1 MNCRASGLLEH
12 SNRRLQE
19 LMHRNSEGK
28 LTANE
33 RQDLAALAA
42 LSEYLAVVRAGAL
55 RLLGRESSRD

>member
-1 MNCRASGLLEH
+1 M
-12 SNRRLQE
+12 
-19 LMHRNSEGK
+19 MHGNIEGK

-33 RQDLAALAA
+33 RQDLAALAE